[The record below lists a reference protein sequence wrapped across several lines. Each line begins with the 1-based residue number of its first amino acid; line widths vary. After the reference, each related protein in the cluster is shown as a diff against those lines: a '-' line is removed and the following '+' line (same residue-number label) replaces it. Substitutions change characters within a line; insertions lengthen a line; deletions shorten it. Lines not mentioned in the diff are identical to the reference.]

1 MVDKYKA
8 LVAPNCKLDQ
18 HTVDIICEH
27 IANGNYPSVACEA
40 AGVSDET
47 LRQWVIRAE
56 AGEKPFL
63 EFLAELKKAEAT
75 AEANRLAKIGQAGEK
90 SWQANAWVLE
100 RTKPQR
106 YGQIQRIH
114 QTVEMSPEAKKYL
127 QAHAESA
134 KRLEETPVEG
144 EYKVIPPDNTT

>member
-56 AGEKPFL
+56 AY
-63 EFLAELKKAEAT
+63 
-75 AEANRLAKIGQAGEK
+75 QASEVRPD
-90 SWQANAWVLE
+90 STHPSDCRDVL
-100 RTKPQR
+100 R
-106 YGQIQRIH
+106 
-114 QTVEMSPEAKKYL
+114 S
-127 QAHAESA
+127 
-134 KRLEETPVEG
+134 
-144 EYKVIPPDNTT
+144 